1 MAPSEQVIEQWTD
14 SGMEGWTSLIMKEAD
29 KTRKRRERRE
39 RREKRIIVV
48 SPNSNYV

>member
-1 MAPSEQVIEQWTD
+1 
-14 SGMEGWTSLIMKEAD
+14 MEGWVGLIMKEAN
-29 KTRKRRERRE
+29 KMRKRRERRE